1 MNDLVEKGL
10 QIRFE
15 SSQSKPKRQVELLM
29 NNETNA
35 KIVNNELIVFENSID
50 NMREM
55 FVSCN
60 NYSMAPKDRKEVL
73 ISSVKDLK
81 TLDSNLKCQRKKKTQ
96 L

>member
-1 MNDLVEKGL
+1 
-10 QIRFE
+10 
-15 SSQSKPKRQVELLM
+15 M

-35 KIVNNELIVFENSID
+35 KIVNNELIVFENSVD
-50 NMREM
+50 NRREM

-81 TLDSNLKCQRKKKTQ
+81 TLDSNLKCQRKKKKKNPIITKIR
-96 L
+96 